1 MSDISFFFHGTDF
14 KCSKLNDGGR
24 GIRRLVCLS
33 ERVEDLIAEFDR
45 RILLGA
51 NDESEADSMDST
63 DPLWVWITIGGLWTQ
78 TFPGKM
84 HNIGLTRCLSCG
96 ALMSG
101 SFYSQESKRRSLLI
115 RSAR

>member
-1 MSDISFFFHGTDF
+1 MLLWKNGIRNCENDLDMERSVSDISFFFHGTDF

-63 DPLWVWITIGGLWTQ
+63 DPL
-78 TFPGKM
+78 
-84 HNIGLTRCLSCG
+84 
-96 ALMSG
+96 
-101 SFYSQESKRRSLLI
+101 
-115 RSAR
+115 